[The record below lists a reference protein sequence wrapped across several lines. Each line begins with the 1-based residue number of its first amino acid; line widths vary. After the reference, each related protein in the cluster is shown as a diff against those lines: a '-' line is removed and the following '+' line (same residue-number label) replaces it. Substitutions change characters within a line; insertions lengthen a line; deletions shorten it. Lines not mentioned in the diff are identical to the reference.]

1 MEVIKRVEKVTGK
14 FSLDVNEEAEPS
26 QTWWW
31 YSEEQQPGPS
41 D

>member
-14 FSLDVNEEAEPS
+14 FLLDVNEEAELS
-26 QTWWW
+26 QTWWR